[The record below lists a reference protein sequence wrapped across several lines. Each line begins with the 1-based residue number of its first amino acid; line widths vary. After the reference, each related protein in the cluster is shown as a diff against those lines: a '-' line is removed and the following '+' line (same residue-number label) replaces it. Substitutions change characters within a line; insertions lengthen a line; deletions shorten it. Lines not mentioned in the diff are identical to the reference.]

1 MFLSASSRK
10 KTPLMKYVK
19 RTPVLAANCRVAFQ
33 NSTSFE
39 PSNASST
46 NCGGVG
52 TLAMNYL
59 PDGVG
64 VQALER
70 TLPLRPAQHSY
81 SSNPSE
87 RPGNLVDAHALVPR
101 FSRPD
106 RDRCCA
112 TGTASV
118 MTEFRPY
125 PLRLLSA
132 SSRCKMVI

>member
-59 PDGVG
+59 PDGDRSTG
-64 VQALER
+64 SRTYTSIETPTTQLQLE
-70 TLPLRPAQHSY
+70 
-81 SSNPSE
+81 PSE
-87 RPGNLVDAHALVPR
+87 RPGKLGRCPC
-101 FSRPD
+101 SR
-106 RDRCCA
+106 
-112 TGTASV
+112 SEV
-118 MTEFRPY
+118 F
-125 PLRLLSA
+125 
-132 SSRCKMVI
+132 